1 MAPQPEERALY
12 LSIYLLTLLTG
23 FPTNLL
29 ALHALIRKLRRKAT
43 PNCILLLNLTL
54 SDLCFLAFLPFKVA
68 EAVAGCWP
76 LPAFLCPLSGLFYFS
91 SIYSSTLFLTAV
103 SVERYLAAAYPLRYK
118 LRRRPAYAALAS
130 LGLWLCS
137 LAHCSI
143 VYVTELQPASEP
155 ANTTG
160 ACYDNFTPIQL
171 RVLLPA
177 RLELGIVLFLVP
189 SLLTSFCYCGFMWA
203 VVSSPHISREKKQ
216 RAVGL
221 VAATLAVFIIC
232 FTPYNVSHVV
242 GFFQRANPAWRDK
255 ALLLSTFNASLD
267 PIIFY
272 FSSSAVQHSCCKFL
286 ARLWAV
292 CAMPPLAR
300 KVLCRRTERLA
311 PGGPQDQDRGQI
323 YCSKL

>member
-1 MAPQPEERALY
+1 LT
-12 LSIYLLTLLTG
+12 IYIFTFVIGL
-23 FPTNLL
+23 PSNLL
-29 ALHALIRKLRRKAT
+29 AFYALLVKVRHKPT
-43 PNCILLLNLTL
+43 PIDILLLNLTI
-54 SDLCFLAFLPFKVA
+54 SDILLLIFLPFKMV
-68 EAVAGCWP
+68 EAASGMQWP
-76 LPAFLCPLSGLFYFS
+76 LPKFLCPLTSFIYFG
-91 SIYSSTLFLTAV
+91 SIYISSLFLMAI
-103 SVERYLAAAYPLRYK
+103 SVERYLGVAFPIKYK
-118 LRRRPAYAALAS
+118 LRRRPAYAIAAS
-130 LGLWLCS
+130 VFFWVVACS
-137 LAHCSI
+137 HCSI
-143 VYVTELQPASEP
+143 VYIVQYKDNSSSSP
-155 ANTTG
+155 ANTPG

-203 VVSSPHISREKKQ
+203 VVSSPHISREKK
-216 RAVGL
+216 RGAVGL

-286 ARLWAV
+286 
-292 CAMPPLAR
+292 
-300 KVLCRRTERLA
+300 
-311 PGGPQDQDRGQI
+311 
-323 YCSKL
+323 